1 MQAKS
6 YLPFTRPLAFS
17 SVNLGADG
25 RREIT
30 SLSDNPIIIRV
41 NCAGQQCFLWRAAG
55 WPVRASPPTNFGTF
69 ASTLI
74 GPAGIASTSSLNA
87 PGGWVE
93 RRFESGP

>member
-41 NCAGQQCFLWRAAG
+41 NCAGPRLTANQLRDICLDPHRAGRDRQYVIAQCA
-55 WPVRASPPTNFGTF
+55 
-69 ASTLI
+69 
-74 GPAGIASTSSLNA
+74 
-87 PGGWVE
+87 
-93 RRFESGP
+93 RRLGRKKI